1 MWRNDDRQDRNP
13 SGDDRQS
20 PGHAPA
26 PRGFVRAVG
35 ESVSGDMEILKD
47 GERFDGKSVLSMLT
61 LAAGQGTQLSLQA
74 SGPDAEDALTA
85 LDELVRQG
93 FGEMNAAASSDPV
106 ATDENRQAG

>member
-1 MWRNDDRQDRNP
+1 MTDKTATRVVTIVNP
-13 SGDDRQS
+13 QGMHLR
-20 PGHAPA
+20 PA
-26 PRGFVRAVG
+26 DLFVRLANQFQATV
-35 ESVSGDMEILKD
+35 EILKD

-93 FGEMNAAASSDPV
+93 FGEMNAAETSDPV

>member
-1 MWRNDDRQDRNP
+1 MSDKTATRVVTIVNP
-13 SGDDRQS
+13 QGMHLR
-20 PGHAPA
+20 PA
-26 PRGFVRAVG
+26 DLFVRLANQFQATV
-35 ESVSGDMEILKD
+35 EILKD

>member
-1 MWRNDDRQDRNP
+1 MTDKTATRVVTIVNP
-13 SGDDRQS
+13 QGMHLR
-20 PGHAPA
+20 PA
-26 PRGFVRAVG
+26 DLFVRLANQFQATV
-35 ESVSGDMEILKD
+35 EILKD

-93 FGEMNAAASSDPV
+93 FGEMNAAVSSDPV

>member
-1 MWRNDDRQDRNP
+1 MTDKTATRVVTIVNP
-13 SGDDRQS
+13 QGMHLR
-20 PGHAPA
+20 PA
-26 PRGFVRAVG
+26 DLFVRLANQFQATV
-35 ESVSGDMEILKD
+35 EILKD

>member
-1 MWRNDDRQDRNP
+1 MTDKTATRVVTIVNP
-13 SGDDRQS
+13 QGMHLR
-20 PGHAPA
+20 PA
-26 PRGFVRAVG
+26 DLFVRLANQFQATV
-35 ESVSGDMEILKD
+35 EILKD

-93 FGEMNAAASSDPV
+93 FGEMNAAESSDPV